1 MFPRPPHRKHTGPV
15 FLLATVLVAAA
26 SGAVHVAPLTA
37 AGDGVLVRFV
47 DAGPGPRQTVLEI
60 NADGASTETSDL
72 VPPTHRTRHFRLGRV
87 MLSTLESRLLAADFP
102 HLDARYG
109 FPNPGGVFTVTT
121 TAARSATVYPPASGP
136 AGLNRLNSYLKLIRT
151 EH

>member
-1 MFPRPPHRKHTGPV
+1 MSSRPPHRKHTGLV

-26 SGAVHVAPLTA
+26 SGAVHVAPHAA

-60 NADGASTETSDL
+60 NADGSSTETSDL
-72 VPPTHRTRHFRLGRV
+72 VPATHRTSHFRLGGLV
-87 MLSTLESRLLAADFP
+87 LATLESRLLAADFP
-102 HLDARYG
+102 HLNAHYG
-109 FPNPGGVFTVTT
+109 LPNPGGVFTVTT

-136 AGLNRLNSYLKLIRT
+136 AGLGRLNHYLELILN